1 MIVGGLFCSGCDA
14 ARWPGP
20 PAPDAFIPLSVQLA
34 AGIPE
39 ASAEG
44 QLELARRA
52 LAAWRASTPELILS
66 YAATDED
73 AEQAPS
79 GLLHGLAAWQPA
91 ARLLV
96 AVPAAPLESL
106 ADAAGPT
113 WSRERR
119 VAGGV
124 RALELQ
130 AECPFRAFA
139 QLRLAAAP
147 LPEPAAG
154 VDPRLRGRVLH
165 GALERLWHELRGSAA
180 LRALSPGMQDE
191 RVRAA
196 VAAAMAAELA
206 TPGLEL
212 PAMLVR
218 AEQRRAAAVIG
229 SLLEAE
235 REREP
240 FDVVEIEAKRP
251 LQLGDFE
258 LNVRLD
264 RVDRLGDGRAAI
276 LDYKTGGAEGF
287 DAHAERLRRP
297 QLPCYALAWGGE
309 VAAVATVHLRRDGV
323 RWRGA
328 ADADGRLPEVRGV
341 ASADGDWPQL
351 LARWRTG
358 LGALLRE
365 FTAGAAAVTPLP
377 RACEHCH
384 LAALCRIDAASVAAG
399 DTGDA
404 DDA

>member
-1 MIVGGLFCSGCDA
+1 LA
-14 ARWPGP
+14 
-20 PAPDAFIPLSVQLA
+20 VQLA
-34 AGIPE
+34 AGMPE

-79 GLLHGLAAWQPA
+79 GLLRGLAAWQPA
-91 ARLLV
+91 AQPQAAV
-96 AVPAAPLESL
+96 AAALESL
-106 ADAAGPT
+106 ADTAGPV
-113 WSRERR
+113 WSGGGR

-139 QLRLAAAP
+139 QLRLDAAP

-154 VDPRLRGRVLH
+154 VDARMRGRVLH
-165 GALERLWHELRGSAA
+165 AALERLWRELQGSAA
-180 LRALSPGMQDE
+180 LRALSPQVQDA

-206 TPGLEL
+206 LPGVEL
-212 PAMLVR
+212 PALLVD
-218 AEQRRAAAVIG
+218 AEQRRAAEVIG
-229 SLLEAE
+229 ALLDVE

-240 FDVVEIEAKRP
+240 FQVAEIEDLRP
-251 LQLGDFE
+251 LSLGDFE
-258 LNVRLD
+258 LRVRLD

-276 LDYKTGGAEGF
+276 LDYKTGRAEGF

-297 QLPCYALAWGGE
+297 QLPCYALAWGEE

-323 RWRGA
+323 KWRGA

-341 ASADGDWPQL
+341 GGAAGEWPQL
-351 LARWRTG
+351 LALWRVR
-358 LGALLRE
+358 LGALLQE

-384 LAALCRIDAASVAAG
+384 LPGLCRVEAIAAEAG
-399 DTGDA
+399 DTGEA
-404 DDA
+404 DEP